1 MYGAIANLHE
11 VNVTGDGLAG
21 AADDNAMLGFE
32 RLNVICGEPNRNFN
46 RNRHAIVGEHEALKL
61 RMALV
66 VGADRGNDECGRFG
80 CDVLLLNDDEPAG
93 SMNEESSWEPRAP
106 SSRRKRSCGQ
116 VVGIASRKSANA
128 EKRAVEP
135 APAERLSSSVP
146 SLRKASFARW

>member
-1 MYGAIANLHE
+1 MSEEFTWEKFAVLVFVEPRAFNVEELDAGQAGKGERINSELCDRLVGAGVWFVVENVHGAIANLHE

-80 CDVLLLNDDEPAG
+80 CDVLLLNDDEPG
-93 SMNEESSWEPRAP
+93 GINE
-106 SSRRKRSCGQ
+106 
-116 VVGIASRKSANA
+116 
-128 EKRAVEP
+128 
-135 APAERLSSSVP
+135 
-146 SLRKASFARW
+146 